1 MKVNFYTQIPQTH
14 NFNGIREDRNT
25 VSQLK
30 ENNNYS
36 LTEPNQRRIN
46 QAIDNLAKQRGEE
59 NIKFLLDVG
68 ENLKYQ
74 GHVPDKKIKTKNDW
88 ETKLRTATEESLA
101 HSNPILKE
109 KYQPQIDKVFAPKPL
124 SNDEEYMVK
133 VKDRLV
139 KKVKGDKEE
148 DNIKKNL
155 EYFIAS
161 TETPI
166 EQKKYVM
173 KKLDYFMSPKYKINP
188 QLEDK
193 KPQILSEIANDIA
206 LNTQDKDI
214 PNIKAINQK
223 THGMCAAISIVR
235 KAVAYEDK
243 PNYVDAIL
251 SELDASDK
259 VKIYDRQHIGSGKRV
274 EVKKAYIDF
283 NYAQE
288 RGYRIIDASTLQW
301 MNIAGMYGSQNENLY
316 NFQAF
321 DKNNFDAFHD
331 SFFAKSMADTK
342 LMTKQSYFQ
351 ALTKAKSDIK
361 DLKSQEIKSDIV
373 KTKNRQ
379 DKDLNLK
386 TIQRY
391 NDEIKIK
398 IDNIIPNA
406 IKQSKDMVYKELLQL
421 SQPISSDIKK
431 LPKELQKYAFLPNEE
446 NSQKSKKI
454 SNYFTENY
462 GNLADKN
469 KLEMDAENIAFILED
484 RKNII
489 SRLNGNQGLPK
500 QISDARKLY
509 EAEAIYRAST
519 VIGLMDDENLTDN
532 LIKNNIP
539 DRETLISNGFSE
551 VTERIAKK
559 NDKKLLAHFA
569 NIFGTTSDDKEGVL
583 NGLTQV
589 KASIDYLMSAGLDN
603 LYSRTGFGDRRE
615 ILINDIDDLE
625 NSVKTGDKSEL
636 ERASLC
642 LKTKPDAKV
651 VLEKLDEMKS
661 GLIDRPDDEKAYIEA
676 FNKMG
681 YKNQIDSY
689 ITIYNIL
696 QNTVFD
702 SENPSSDIY
711 LANFKEAN
719 GLPENASKDD
729 VIKTLQSVADDF
741 NSLSE
746 TMARAAEMLEIEN
759 EDGTTYFTVNPA
771 NILLKKFEN
780 EGDLIPRQTME
791 KLQERF
797 AKIDKIRSSDEFS
810 SRQGKISDPSLYKM
824 TDEEKQ
830 AIKKIHKKLNKMYSN
845 VSRELDYQYKEIKEP
860 LREMARYIGTNSGS
874 YWVPKDGQSGLFSA
888 QEVKI
893 FEQMTDRPHYAV
905 EDIDVAV
912 EQIKNGTHS
921 GVSSSSVFHDRMG
934 GHAQYIAD
942 VVKDEKTG
950 KDILFHDNSWG
961 ASEHE
966 NIWVDSNGLTRTDY
980 SDRRGGELGYITN
993 KDWRNGNFVENL
1005 THKKGHIAPDSTDS
1019 KLYRKLNPG
1028 YDNEF
1033 DFALMSD
1040 VILEGKSPEYTH
1052 HAAAIKDEI
1061 FLPDTIY
1068 IKNLEKYAK
1077 EMTKQELQKSF
1088 FRNETAGRAYVTKF
1102 DNIIKRI
1109 TPTEFNKGITSKADY
1124 EALDDN
1130 DPVKLAFEKAAIRG
1144 SFEDADMYK
1153 ELGKATT
1160 MAEVEKVRNKQYKK
1174 ALKDFDYAFCKN
1186 DSTDNTFLYAAYE
1199 HGEDFSKALTSAL
1212 KNHNIKADVKT
1223 LGKVIH
1229 NMALLEGDEKE
1240 KFNGSVRNSID
1251 MFIERAEKQFD
1262 ENIPQSED
1270 SRLAKEE
1277 FLSNL
1282 RGVYDKHVYFSADD
1296 LKSDTDKAKGIR
1308 AWIDDTFQP
1317 KTNEEFISIYRML
1330 QDMPTDEFHKYTQN
1344 IDKKYLGYKNITGY
1358 DLLVK
1363 VLNANDSAESLLR
1376 NTLFYDEYSK
1386 DITSSNTAPRYK
1398 NRKLERNLRG
1408 ATYVGARTF
1417 DDLYRTMNYSLST
1430 LEYEKMFNEYANKY
1444 YKQYGVLPAY
1454 PKVDLTKDSGIQ
1466 TAVDRCKKTLEDS
1479 FNTVD
1484 VQKTCIYDI
1493 KLGHQLD
1500 DYRKSIP
1507 DNRVLTPI
1515 ERKVLNTM
1523 IGDFISANATDSD
1536 MDYVLDLAYKTLELS
1551 NDSSIKDY
1559 NNTIDTIIDTVNLI
1573 ESVNSIKDFEESIDS
1588 YTTGMK
1594 GFFNNILKSNIPQK
1608 YQRNVKEAITTWV
1621 DTEIAFRKQS
1631 NPAYIN
1637 KMTLDLQ
1644 DKISSHLI
1652 NDDKKSQTEGFY
1664 EIIDAVKKAKAE
1676 YKGDLKDK
1684 ENLNSQLRYL
1694 HELSDKYLDKFVD
1707 NESKPSLSA
1716 NFDDW
1721 FRKELIGGKTQKV
1734 TEEHLD
1740 IAFNNF
1746 QRDFLKYHYIAH
1758 PKESLNN
1765 YLLSIAKDSDKKDSG
1780 EAIKYYLETG
1790 LNLAKYISIQDTLM
1804 DAVRTGNAAHVQDYF
1819 NEYSVYA
1826 NGETVDMG
1834 SDSAID
1840 YMVRNMLLDRQNPE
1854 TAKMFVEKLGLS
1866 EKVLKIERET
1876 IKEFNPKGKIDEIAG
1891 LLVKCQDF
1899 VTTTDNECAKFLKVV
1914 DDVQTQEELEKL
1926 IIKTKRDIAK
1936 SAKPFKDRN
1945 SVKKLYDALD
1955 KSMDTIAKK
1964 PDITKS
1970 IIFSNSLQEA
1980 FSDINNGYND
1990 KIKDVQAYV
1999 NAINLI
2005 YSFLKNIQLP
2015 EGSKAQPLQDKIAQ
2029 EHEEFAKYNS
2039 DVLEAIAAKN
2049 PNIKTIKTE
2058 Y

>member
-1 MKVNFYTQIPQTH
+1 MKVNFFVQNPKTP
-14 NFNGIREDRNT
+14 NFKGVREDRNT

-46 QAIDNLAKQRGEE
+46 QAIENLAKQRGEE
-59 NIKFLLDVG
+59 NIKFLLDVS

-109 KYQPQIDKVFAPKPL
+109 KYQPQIEKVFAPKPL
-124 SNDEEYMVK
+124 SKDEEYMIK

-161 TETPI
+161 TETPV

-193 KPQILSEIANDIA
+193 KPKILSEIANDIA

-259 VKIYDRQHIGSGKRV
+259 VKVYDRQHIGSGKRV

-283 NYAQE
+283 DYAQE
-288 RGYRIIDASTLQW
+288 RGYRIVDASTLQW
-301 MNIAGMYGSQNENLY
+301 MNIAGMYGSQNENLSD
-316 NFQAF
+316 FQAF
-321 DKNNFDAFHD
+321 DKKNFDAFHD
-331 SFFAKSMADTK
+331 AFFSKSMADPK
-342 LMTKQSYFQ
+342 LMTKQAYFQ

-361 DLKSQEIKSDIV
+361 DLKSQEIKSDID
-373 KTKNRQ
+373 KSKNRQ
-379 DKDLNLK
+379 DRELNLK
-386 TIQRY
+386 AIQRY
-391 NDEIKIK
+391 NDEIKTN
-398 IDNIIPNA
+398 IDNIAPRA
-406 IKQSKDMVYKELLQL
+406 IKQSKDMMYNELLQL
-421 SQPISSDIKK
+421 SQPIASDIKK
-431 LPKELQKYAFLPNEE
+431 LPKEIQKYAFLPNEE
-446 NSQKSKKI
+446 NSQKARKVAA
-454 SNYFTENY
+454 YFTENY
-462 GNLADKN
+462 GNLADKVL
-469 KLEMDAENIAFILED
+469 LEKESGNIAFILED
-484 RKNII
+484 RRSLVSKVND
-489 SRLNGNQGLPK
+489 NTGLPK
-500 QISDARKLY
+500 QIANARKLY
-509 EAEAIYRAST
+509 EAEAVYRAST

-532 LIKNNIP
+532 LIKNNIS

-551 VTERIAKK
+551 VTEKIVNKD
-559 NDKKLLAHFA
+559 DKKLLEHFA
-569 NIFGTTSDDKEGVL
+569 PIFGTTPDDKEGIL
-583 NGLTQV
+583 DGLSQV
-589 KASIDYLMSAGLDN
+589 KASVDYLLSEGLDN

-615 ILINDIDDLE
+615 ILVNDIDDLAD
-625 NSVKTGDKSEL
+625 SIKTGDKSEL
-636 ERASLC
+636 DRASLC

-661 GLIDRPDDEKAYIEA
+661 NLIEKPNDEKAYIDA

-681 YKNQIDSY
+681 YKNQVDAY

-696 QNTVFD
+696 QKTMFD
-702 SENPSSDIY
+702 SKNPTSEIY

-719 GLPENASKDD
+719 GLPENAPKEA
-729 VIKTLQSVADDF
+729 VVEALQALANDF

-746 TMARAAEMLEIEN
+746 TMARAANMLEIEDA
-759 EDGTTYFTVNPA
+759 DGTSYYTVTPA
-771 NILLKKFEN
+771 NLILKKLEK

-830 AIKKIHKKLNKMYSN
+830 AVKKIHKKLNKMYST
-845 VSRELDYQYKEIKEP
+845 VTRELNYQYKEIKEP

-874 YWVPKDGQSGLFSA
+874 YWVPEDGHSGLFSA

-893 FEQMTDRPHYAV
+893 FEQMTDRPHYAT
-905 EDIDVAV
+905 EDIDEAV
-912 EQIKNGTHS
+912 EIIKTGTHS

-966 NIWVDSNGLTRTDY
+966 NTWIDSNGLTRTDY

-1005 THKKGHIAPDSTDS
+1005 THKKGHISPDSTDS

-1028 YDNEF
+1028 YNSEF

-1040 VILEGKSPEYTH
+1040 VILEGKSPEYKN
-1052 HAAAIKDEI
+1052 HAASIKDDI
-1061 FLPDTIY
+1061 FLPDTRY
-1068 IKNLEKYAK
+1068 IKDLEKYAK
-1077 EMTKQELQKSF
+1077 DMTKQELQKAF
-1088 FRNETAGRAYVTKF
+1088 FRNESAGRAYIAKF
-1102 DNIIKRI
+1102 DNIMKRI
-1109 TPTEFNKGITSKADY
+1109 TPTKFNKGITSKADY
-1124 EALDDN
+1124 DALDEN
-1130 DPVKLAFEKAAIRG
+1130 DPVKLAFEKASIRG
-1144 SFEDADMYK
+1144 AYEDADMYK
-1153 ELGKATT
+1153 ELGKAST
-1160 MAEVEKVRNKQYKK
+1160 MAEVEKVRNQQYKK

-1212 KNHNIKADVKT
+1212 KNHNIKADAKT

-1229 NMALLEGDEKE
+1229 NTALLEGDEKE

-1251 MFIERAEKQFD
+1251 MFIERAGRQFD

-1270 SRLAKEE
+1270 SKLAKEE
-1277 FLSNL
+1277 FLNNL
-1282 RGVYDKHVYFSADD
+1282 RGVYDKHVYFNAED

-1330 QDMPTDEFHKYTQN
+1330 QDMPTEEFHRYTKN
-1344 IDKKYLGYKNITGY
+1344 IDKKYLGMKKVSGY

-1363 VLNANDSAESLLR
+1363 VQNANDPAETLLR

-1386 DITSSNTAPRYK
+1386 DITSSKTTPHYK
-1398 NRKLERNLRG
+1398 NRKLERNTRG

-1430 LEYEKMFNEYANKY
+1430 LEYEKMFNEYADKY

-1466 TAVDRCKKTLEDS
+1466 AAVDRCKKTLDDS
-1479 FNTVD
+1479 FNTID

-1523 IGDFISANATDSD
+1523 IGDFITANASDSD

-1551 NDSSIKDY
+1551 EDASIEDY
-1559 NNTIDTIIDTVNLI
+1559 NNTIDTIVDTVNLI

-1594 GFFNNILKSNIPQK
+1594 GFFNTILKSNIPQK

-1621 DTEIAFRKQS
+1621 DTEIAFRNQS
-1631 NPAYIN
+1631 NPNYLN

-1644 DKISSHLI
+1644 DKISKHLI
-1652 NDDKKSQTEGFY
+1652 LDDKKAQIEGFY
-1664 EIIDAVKKAKAE
+1664 EIMDAVKKSKVQN
-1676 YKGDLKDK
+1676 YDSPKDK
-1684 ENLNSQLRYL
+1684 ERINNQFKQL

-1707 NESKPSLSA
+1707 NESKPALRA

-1721 FRKELIGGKTQKV
+1721 FRKELLGGKTQKV

-1746 QRDFLKYHYIAH
+1746 QRDFVKYHYIAH

-1765 YLLSIAKDSDKKDSG
+1765 YLLSIAKDSDIKNSG
-1780 EAIKYYLETG
+1780 DAVKYYLETG

-1819 NEYSVYA
+1819 NEYEVYA
-1826 NGETVDMG
+1826 NGDMVDMG

-1840 YMVRNMLLDRQNPE
+1840 FMVRNMLLDRQNPE
-1854 TAKMFVEKLGLS
+1854 TAKMFVEKLGLG

-1876 IKEFNPKGKIDEIAG
+1876 IKEMNPKGKIDEIAG

-1899 VTTTDNECAKFLKVV
+1899 VNATDTECANFLKVV
-1914 DDVQTQEELEKL
+1914 DDVQTPEDLEKL

-1936 SAKPFKDRN
+1936 SAKPFKDKK
-1945 SVKKLYDALD
+1945 SVDILFEALD
-1955 KSMDTIAKK
+1955 ESMDTLRKK

-1970 IIFSNSLQEA
+1970 VIFSNRLQEA
-1980 FSDINNGYND
+1980 FSDINSEYND
-1990 KIKDVQAYV
+1990 RIKDVQAYI

-2039 DVLEAIAAKN
+2039 DVLEALTAKN